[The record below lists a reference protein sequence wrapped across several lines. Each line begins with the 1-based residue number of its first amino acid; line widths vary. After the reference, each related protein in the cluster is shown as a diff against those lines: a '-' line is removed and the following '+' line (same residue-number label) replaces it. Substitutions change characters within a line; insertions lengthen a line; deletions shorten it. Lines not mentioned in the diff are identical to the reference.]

1 MKLAFIVPNTHTHL
15 LTKLVGQFSQIEITP
30 IIYDA
35 IFDIPFCIEGRQQ
48 EFDQLLF
55 LGETAKLYTQ
65 TKITPSIPWEFV
77 EHSHAGCM
85 ILMKPI
91 LKRHSNF
98 SKPNI
103 VLIRILP
110 V

>member
-55 LGETAKLYTQ
+55 LGETAKLYTGSLTLA
-65 TKITPSIPWEFV
+65 TKEKRCEASKMAYFFV
-77 EHSHAGCM
+77 
-85 ILMKPI
+85 
-91 LKRHSNF
+91 NF
-98 SKPNI
+98 SIFFLSN
-103 VLIRILP
+103 V
-110 V
+110 